1 MSFFATSTT
10 LRQSIRS
17 TTRCSRALSL
27 AGSSSLRAPPPPP
40 TTTTTYRTAL
50 AGTRL
55 VRFSSTQANK
65 EFLCILPD
73 KDGALELR
81 KQVRPT
87 HIEGIKPLVES
98 GRMVL
103 GGAMLNDHPTDSQGP
118 SFKGSTIIYTGENV
132 DDVRKIIEDDIYA
145 TSGVWDLEKVQIIP
159 FVSAVRVAKP

>member
-10 LRQSIRS
+10 LRQSILS

-27 AGSSSLRAPPPPP
+27 AGSSSLRVPPP
-40 TTTTTYRTAL
+40 TTTTYRTAL

-55 VRFSSTQANK
+55 IRFSSTQANK

-73 KDGALELR
+73 KPGALELR

-87 HIEGIKPLVES
+87 HFDGIKPLVES
-98 GRMVL
+98 GRMVV
-103 GGAMLNDHPTDSQGP
+103 GGAMLNSHPTDSQGP
-118 SFKGSTIIYTGENV
+118 SFKGSMIIYTGESV
-132 DDVRKIIEDDIYA
+132 EDVRKIIKDDVYA
-145 TSGVWDLEKVQIIP
+145 TSGVWDLENVQIIP